1 MEWALISA
9 AIDSENKSREAGSSS
24 GKSDSTAAAAA
35 GADSETSPA
44 EMLRQASGSA
54 ASAQSSTKS
63 GASSDEA
70 AAVDI
75 RDGAGGDETA
85 TASSSGASSAQSSET
100 QGGARAPV
108 ATEPFPAMTEHGFLQ
123 AVAVVLAHVVYLP
136 TAECFALLPQ
146 VWRLFLSV
154 RPALCC
160 CARCFPW
167 SVDGSTTRCML
178 RTTCRP
184 LHLKLRVQAAADV
197 QVSFMGRTGNG
208 DGCDVDYDAGRTQP
222 TCCSAL
228 WGMLLRV

>member
-1 MEWALISA
+1 MQETTETPILWDDKFRATELRGSPVLEQARVREEALRVEWALISA

-24 GKSDSTAAAAA
+24 GSSDSTAAAAA

-146 VWRLFLSV
+146 VWRACFSLFAV
-154 RPALCC
+154 HCAALHPV
-160 CARCFPW
+160 FHGP
-167 SVDGSTTRCML
+167 
-178 RTTCRP
+178 
-184 LHLKLRVQAAADV
+184 
-197 QVSFMGRTGNG
+197 N
-208 DGCDVDYDAGRTQP
+208 
-222 TCCSAL
+222 
-228 WGMLLRV
+228 